1 MPHQGSKTVPPLSF
15 FEMDRVFWQ
24 WNDTGTSMVGSLQG
38 ARARRALWCN
48 VLFNME
54 PGKED
59 NLPEVSDEKRESTW
73 DSEKTRKGELIEC
86 E

>member
-1 MPHQGSKTVPPLSF
+1 
-15 FEMDRVFWQ
+15 
-24 WNDTGTSMVGSLQG
+24 MVGLLQG
-38 ARARRALWCN
+38 ARARRTLWRN

-73 DSEKTRKGELIEC
+73 DSEKSRKGELIEW